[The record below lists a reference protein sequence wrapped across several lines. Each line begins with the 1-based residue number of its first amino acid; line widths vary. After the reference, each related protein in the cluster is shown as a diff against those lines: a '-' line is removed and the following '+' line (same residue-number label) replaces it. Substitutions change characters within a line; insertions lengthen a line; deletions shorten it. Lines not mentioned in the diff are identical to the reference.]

1 MLKRFFFNSLSA
13 FVGAWAA
20 IVLLLVGLLI
30 FIIGIIGSITKG
42 TGEVLK
48 PHSIM
53 RIALAGNIEEV
64 ENSGFDYTVLLTG
77 KLEKAQTLRNIVN
90 ALDKAKTSSDID
102 AVLIEC
108 KGVYASPA
116 TLDAIRNAIKDFKKS
131 GKRVFAYGDYMTMG
145 DYYVACTAD
154 AVYLNPAGNLD
165 LQGLSGT
172 SLYMKDLL
180 DTLGIEVE
188 AVRVGS
194 FKSAIEPYTSNEM
207 SPAARQ
213 QLDTLY
219 NDMWGYI
226 LNGIA
231 AERKIESKTINSL
244 VNNYIF
250 LNQASVAKENKLVDD
265 CLYYRQVEKIL
276 ADYVGAKPE
285 DLNIISPTT
294 VLGPIKENADADNQ
308 IAILYASGDI
318 GEYEGAGINCH
329 ALVPI
334 ITRLAENEKV
344 KGLVL
349 RVNSPGGSVFG
360 SEQIGEALDYFK
372 STGKPLAVSMGDYAA
387 SGGYWISAGADII
400 FADPLTVTGS
410 IGIFGL
416 VPNVSGLADKIGVH
430 PQTVSTN
437 PGVNFPSIFYPMTE
451 GQKAALQANIDR
463 GYEKFINRVANGR
476 HKPAEYIKKIAE
488 GRVWSAIQA
497 KKLGLVD
504 ELGGLNQAIEWVAN
518 KASVSKPN
526 VINYPI
532 LENNIWAMISSS
544 AMARNPEVKA
554 IIDRLTSQRMDE
566 KVINMI
572 EWFLLQNH
580 VQARSP
586 YYKLAL

>member
-20 IVLLLVGLLI
+20 IVLLLIGLLI
-30 FIIGIIGSITKG
+30 FLIGIFSSLSHG
-42 TGEVLK
+42 TGEELK
-48 PHSIM
+48 AHSIM
-53 RIALAGNIEEV
+53 KIVLAGNIEET
-64 ENSGFDYTVLLTG
+64 EGSGFDYTVLLSG
-77 KLEKAQTLRNIVN
+77 KIEKAQTLRDIVN
-90 ALDKAKTSSDID
+90 ALEKAKTNKYID

-108 KGVYASPA
+108 KGVSAAPA
-116 TLDAIRNAIKDFKKS
+116 TLDAIRNAVKDFKKS

-154 AVYLNPAGNLD
+154 AVYLNPAGSLN

-172 SLYMKDLL
+172 ALYLKDLL
-180 DTLGIEVE
+180 DTVGIQVE

-226 LNGIA
+226 LSGIA
-231 AERKIESKTINSL
+231 AERKIDAKTINNL
-244 VNNYIF
+244 VNNFLF
-250 LNQASVAKENKLVDD
+250 LNQASVAKQNKLVDD

-285 DLNIISPTT
+285 DLNMVSPTT
-294 VLGPIKENADADNQ
+294 VLGEQKEDIEADNQ
-308 IAILYASGDI
+308 IAVLYASGDI
-318 GEYEGAGINCH
+318 AEYEGAGINCNN
-329 ALVPI
+329 LVPI
-334 ITRLAENEKV
+334 ITRLAENEKI
-344 KGLVL
+344 KGMVL

-372 STGKPLAVSMGDYAA
+372 SKGKPLAVSMGDYAA

-400 FADPLTVTGS
+400 YADPLTVTGS

-416 VPNVSGLADKIGVH
+416 VPNVSGLVEKIGVH

-437 PGVNFPSIFYPMTE
+437 PGVLFPSIFYPMTAE
-451 GQKAALQANIDR
+451 QKAALQANIDQ
-463 GYEKFINRVANGR
+463 GYEKFINRVATGR
-476 HKPAEYIKKIAE
+476 HKPVDYIKKIAE

-504 ELGGLNQAIEWVAN
+504 ELGGLQQAVDWVAQKSN
-518 KASVSKPN
+518 VKKPN
-526 VINYPI
+526 IVNYPTPETN
-532 LENNIWAMISSS
+532 LWTKLVSSS
-544 AMARNPEVKA
+544 IAQIPEMKA
-554 IIDRLTSQRMDE
+554 ITERLQSQRLDE
-566 KVINMI
+566 KAITLI

-580 VQARSP
+580 VQARCP
-586 YYKLAL
+586 YYKIAM